1 MSHGAASTGKA
12 APQTRAKSFAV
23 KPWFILLRKGSR
35 ENPTL
40 GKMGPPQKRCRRQ
53 KVDWEVMDLSER
65 LVRERRARLAA
76 ERLLEQKSRELFA
89 ANEKL
94 AIHARSL
101 SDQIVEQRQVV
112 KSALSEAEVLKDQN
126 LRFVDDLDRAHTAA
140 VMAERRL
147 WDALETINDGFAV
160 FDSAKRLVSANRAW
174 LAPLDGRTIAPG
186 FPYDEIVR
194 IAANSVI
201 DLGEETADAFVDRM
215 LARIDADPIEPVT
228 VKLLNGSWFKV
239 QERRARDGDLVCLA
253 IDITEEM
260 RIWAA
265 IDVLPDGFVLFD
277 REERLL
283 ACNQRYRE
291 MFPDSAPLMQP
302 GVSFEDLLRNGLKNG
317 HVPEAVGR
325 EDEWLA
331 DRLMHFRA
339 ADTIAENTLAGGRV
353 ILESDHVTPDGGRV
367 GLRTDITAI
376 REQQAQLEAARKAA
390 EAANRAKSAFL
401 ANMSHEIR
409 TPMNGVVGMAELLC
423 DTALSEEQ
431 RLFAET
437 IRSSGEALLVIIN
450 DILDYSKIEAE
461 RLTLRPEPFDLER
474 TIHEVTM
481 LLQPRAREKGI
492 DLMIDFDMFLPTRF
506 VGDPGRL
513 RQVLTNLIGNAVKFT
528 EKGHVLT
535 RVVGVDDADGNQT
548 LHVTVEDTGIGV
560 APEYLDHIFGE
571 FNQVEDER
579 NRKFEGTGLG
589 LAITRRLIEHMG
601 GAVWV
606 DSDFGKGSS
615 FGFRVTLPVAEDAA
629 PVQVPVAVKRVIAV
643 DDQFINRTILER
655 QLAPCGIEVT
665 LCRSASEVLEK
676 LAQDAGY
683 DVVLTDH
690 AMPDMD
696 GVQLLDHIRVAGH
709 TLPVMLL
716 SSNPMNLGNL
726 ANDFAAILQ
735 KPILRSDLY
744 RHLQALTAPAP
755 EAVVAPVPVAPVD
768 LRQMRVLAAEDNRT
782 NQLVFQKMVRDMDI
796 DLVFADNGRIAV
808 EKFQSFQPDLIFM
821 DISMPEMDGKEAART
836 IRALGSKVPIVA
848 LTAHA
853 MDGDAEAILAAGI
866 DRYLTKPLRKTAIEG
881 ALSEHRP
888 AEARSPLALP
898 DVAA

>member
-1 MSHGAASTGKA
+1 
-12 APQTRAKSFAV
+12 
-23 KPWFILLRKGSR
+23 
-35 ENPTL
+35 
-40 GKMGPPQKRCRRQ
+40 
-53 KVDWEVMDLSER
+53 MDLSER

-126 LRFVDDLDRAHTAA
+126 HRFVADLERAHTAA

-147 WDALETINDGFAV
+147 WDAINTVRDGFAV
-160 FDSAKRLVSANRAW
+160 FDTSLKLATANSAW
-174 LAPLDGRTIAPG
+174 LSWFRDQPVAPG
-186 FPYDEIVR
+186 IPYDEVLGIL
-194 IAANSVI
+194 ANEGI
-201 DLGEETADAFVDRM
+201 LDLGDEAAADFVARM
-215 LARIDADPIEPVT
+215 RARIDLDPIEPVT
-228 VKLLNGSWFKV
+228 LKLSNGTWIKL
-239 QERRARDGDLVCLA
+239 QDRRAADGDLVSLA
-253 IDITEEM
+253 IDITEQM

-283 ACNQRYRE
+283 TCNQRYRE
-291 MFPDSAPLMQP
+291 MFPDSAPYMQP
-302 GVSFEDLLRNGLKNG
+302 GTPFEDLLRHGLRNG
-317 HVPEAVGR
+317 HVPEAEGR
-325 EDEWLA
+325 EEDWLA
-331 DRLMHFRA
+331 DRMREFRA
-339 ADTIAENTLAGGRV
+339 ANSVTENTFSGGTV
-353 ILESDHVTPDGGRV
+353 IVESDHVTPDGGRV
-367 GLRTDITAI
+367 GLRRDITEL
-376 REQQAQLEAARKAA
+376 RDQQAALDAARKAA

-423 DTALSEEQ
+423 DTTLSEEQ

-535 RVVGVDDADGNQT
+535 RVVGVDDADGRQT
-548 LHVTVEDTGIGV
+548 LHVTVEDTGIGI
-560 APEYLDHIFGE
+560 APAFLDHIFGE

-589 LAITRRLIEHMG
+589 LAITQRLIEHMG

-606 DSDFGKGSS
+606 DSTLGEGSS
-615 FGFRVTLPVAEDAA
+615 FGFRVTLPVAEDAG
-629 PVQVPVAVKRVIAV
+629 PVQIPVTIRRVLAV

-655 QLAPCGIEVT
+655 QLAPCGITVT
-665 LCRSASEVLEK
+665 LCRSGVEVLER
-676 LAQDAGY
+676 LASDAPY

-690 AMPDMD
+690 AMPEMD
-696 GVQLLDHIRVAGH
+696 GPTLLQRIRAAGH
-709 TLPVMLL
+709 MVPVMLL
-716 SSNPMNLGNL
+716 SSHPMGLGDGPR
-726 ANDFAAILQ
+726 DFAAVLQ

-744 RHLQALTAPAP
+744 RHLQALTAPVAIEAP
-755 EAVVAPVPVAPVD
+755 AEPPVPLAD
-768 LRQMRVLAAEDNRT
+768 QRQMRVLAAEDNRT

-796 DLVFADNGRIAV
+796 ALEFADNGRIAV

-836 IRALGSKVPIVA
+836 LRALGSKVPIVA

-853 MDGDAEAILAAGI
+853 MDGDAEAILASGI

-881 ALSEHRP
+881 ALVEYCP
-888 AEARSPLALP
+888 PEARPP
-898 DVAA
+898 VVAAVNAA

>member
-1 MSHGAASTGKA
+1 MLD
-12 APQTRAKSFAV
+12 Q
-23 KPWFILLRKGSR
+23 
-35 ENPTL
+35 
-40 GKMGPPQKRCRRQ
+40 RQ
-53 KVDWEVMDLSER
+53 NVGLDMMDLSER

-112 KSALSEAEVLKDQN
+112 RSALTEAETLKSQN
-126 LRFVDDLDRAHTAA
+126 HRFLEDLDRAHTTA
-140 VMAERRL
+140 VMAERRM
-147 WDALETINDGFAV
+147 WDSINTINDGFAV
-160 FDSAKRLVSANRAW
+160 FDSARRLVTANRAW
-174 LAPLDGRTIAPG
+174 LAPFQGRTLAPG
-186 FPYDEIVR
+186 LPYADMLQL
-194 IAANSVI
+194 IATAGAL
-201 DLGEETADAFVDRM
+201 DLEGEEPDAFTARM
-215 LARIDADPIEPVT
+215 LARIDGDPIQPVT
-228 VKLLNGSWFKV
+228 LKFHNGTWVKL
-239 QERRARDGDLVCLA
+239 QDRIARDGDLVCLA
-253 IDITEEM
+253 IDITDQM

-265 IDVLPDGFVLFD
+265 IDALPDAFVLFD

-283 ACNQRYRE
+283 TCNKRYRE
-291 MFPDSAPLMQP
+291 LFPDSAPMMQP
-302 GVSFEDLLRNGLKNG
+302 GVTFEELLRHGLRSG
-317 HVPEAVGR
+317 HVPQAVGH
-325 EDEWLA
+325 EEEWLA
-331 DRLMHFRA
+331 NRLRQFRDA
-339 ADTIAENTLAGGRV
+339 SSFNEAELSGGRT
-353 ILESDHVTPDGGRV
+353 ILESDHPTPDGGRV
-367 GLRTDITAI
+367 GLRVDITQLK
-376 REQQAQLEAARKAA
+376 EQQSQLEAARKAA

-423 DTALSEEQ
+423 DTSPSEEQ

-535 RVVGVDDADGNQT
+535 RVVGVDSDDGAQT
-548 LHVTVEDTGIGV
+548 LHVTVEDTGIGI

-571 FNQVEDER
+571 FNQVEDEQ

-589 LAITRRLIEHMG
+589 LAITQRLIEHMG

-606 DSDFGKGSS
+606 DSEIGQGAS
-615 FGFRVTLPVAEDAA
+615 FGFRVTLPVAEDASA
-629 PVQVPVAVKRVIAV
+629 LQTPVSVKRVIAV

-655 QLAPCGIEVT
+655 QLTPCGIEVV
-665 LCRSASEVLEK
+665 LCRSGSEVLER
-676 LAQDAGY
+676 LARDPAF
-683 DVVLTDH
+683 DVVISDH
-690 AMPDMD
+690 AMPEMD

-709 TLPVMLL
+709 GMPVMLL
-716 SSNPMNLGNL
+716 SSNPSDLGNL
-726 ANDFAAILQ
+726 ANDFAAVLQ
-735 KPILRSDLY
+735 KPVLRSDLY
-744 RHLQALTAPAP
+744 RHLQGLTLPALEPA
-755 EAVVAPVPVAPVD
+755 AAARSIALAD
-768 LRQMRVLAAEDNRT
+768 MRQMRVLAAEDNRT
-782 NQLVFQKMVRDMDI
+782 NQLVFQKMVRGMDLE
-796 DLVFADNGRIAV
+796 LVFADNGRIAV
-808 EKFQSFQPDLIFM
+808 DLFQSFQPDLIFM
-821 DISMPEMDGKEAART
+821 DISMPEMDGKEAARA
-836 IRALGSKVPIVA
+836 IRTLGSKVPIVA

-853 MDGDAEAILAAGI
+853 MDGDADSILAAGI
-866 DRYLTKPLRKTAIEG
+866 DEYLTKPLRKAAIEA
-881 ALSEHRP
+881 ALNSHCP
-888 AEARSPLALP
+888 PEARPPVIQAE
-898 DVAA
+898 DAA

>member
-1 MSHGAASTGKA
+1 
-12 APQTRAKSFAV
+12 
-23 KPWFILLRKGSR
+23 
-35 ENPTL
+35 
-40 GKMGPPQKRCRRQ
+40 
-53 KVDWEVMDLSER
+53 MDISER
-65 LVRERRARLAA
+65 LLRERRARLAA

-101 SDQIVEQRQVV
+101 SDQIVEQRMVV
-112 KSALSEAEVLKDQN
+112 RSALTEAEALKTQN
-126 LRFVDDLDRAHTAA
+126 HRFVEDLDRAHTAA

-147 WDALETINDGFAV
+147 WDSINTINDGFAV
-160 FDSAKRLVSANRAW
+160 FDSAKRLITANRAW
-174 LAPLDGRTIAPG
+174 LAPFEGQTIAPG
-186 FPYDEIVR
+186 IPYGDMVR
-194 IAANSVI
+194 LIAASGTM
-201 DLGEETADAFVDRM
+201 DLGDEPAEDFVSRM
-215 LARIDADPIEPVT
+215 QTRLESDPIEPVT
-228 VKLLNGSWFKV
+228 LKFRNGTWVKL
-239 QERRARDGDLVCLA
+239 QDRRARDGDLVSLA
-253 IDITEEM
+253 IDITDQM

-265 IDVLPDGFVLFD
+265 IEAIPDGFVLYD

-283 ACNQRYRE
+283 TCNQRYRDTY
-291 MFPDSAPLMQP
+291 PASAPAMQP
-302 GVSFEDLLRNGLKNG
+302 GTKFEDILRYGLA
-317 HVPEAVGR
+317 HSQHADAVGR
-325 EDEWLA
+325 EEDW
-331 DRLMHFRA
+331 
-339 ADTIAENTLAGGRV
+339 IAERMAQHRTGGGTSEQQ
-353 ILESDHVTPDGGRV
+353 LSDGRWIRAHDHPTPDGGRV
-367 GLRTDITAI
+367 GLRVDIT
-376 REQQAQLEAARKAA
+376 QLKEHQGQLDAARKAA

-481 LLQPRAREKGI
+481 LLQPRAREKGL

-528 EKGHVLT
+528 DKGHVLT
-535 RVVGVDDADGNQT
+535 RVVGVEAADGTQT
-548 LHVTVEDTGIGV
+548 LHVTVEDTGIGI
-560 APEYLDHIFGE
+560 AAEHLDHIFGE
-571 FNQVEDER
+571 FNQVEDEQ

-606 DSDFGKGSS
+606 DSELGEGAC
-615 FGFRVTLPVAEDAA
+615 FGFRVTLPVAEDAGPA
-629 PVQVPVAVKRVIAV
+629 MLPVAVRRVLAV

-655 QLAPCGIEVT
+655 QLTPCGIDVT
-665 LCRSASEVLEK
+665 LCRSGAEVMERLGV
-676 LAQDAGY
+676 DSGY
-683 DVVLTDH
+683 DVVLSDH
-690 AMPDMD
+690 AMPEMD
-696 GVQLLDHIRVAGH
+696 GTQLLQNIRAAGH
-709 TLPVMLL
+709 TLPVILL
-716 SSNPMNLGNL
+716 SSNPSRLGEV
-726 ANDFAAILQ
+726 AGDFAAVLQ
-735 KPILRSDLY
+735 KPVLRSDLY

-755 EAVVAPVPVAPVD
+755 EPEVVVAPTPPVAS
-768 LRQMRVLAAEDNRT
+768 RQMRVLAAEDNRT
-782 NQLVFQKMVRDMDI
+782 NQLVFQKMVRALDI

-808 EKFQSFQPDLIFM
+808 EMYQSFQPDLIFM
-821 DISMPEMDGKEAART
+821 DISMPEMDGKEAARA
-836 IRALGSKVPIVA
+836 IRALGGTVPIVA

-853 MDGDAEAILAAGI
+853 MDGDADGILAAGI

-881 ALSEHRP
+881 ALAEFCPPDARPPVTEP
-888 AEARSPLALP
+888 AE
-898 DVAA
+898 DAA